1 MENTRVDLGSRSYDV
16 RIGSGLLS
24 RLGKFARSLVGA
36 RKRGRAI
43 VIADSTVAR
52 LYGKSALTSL
62 AADGFDSRMIRFR
75 AGESSKTL
83 ATYGRLLDRLLSLR
97 PPIDRSTL
105 IVGLG
110 GGVTLDLAGFVAATA
125 LRGLDFLACPTTLL
139 ADTDAAIG
147 GKTAV
152 NHRAGKNLIGV
163 FQQPRGVLID
173 VDTLKTLPRRQIAN
187 GLAECVKHAVIRDEP
202 LLAFMESNV
211 PAILSC
217 KPSIMTRLIAWNVKI
232 KAAVVSADEREAGQR
247 AHLNFGHTIGHAIES
262 LVGYD
267 KIGHG
272 EAVSLGMAAACEL
285 AVNRGLLRPQDRDRV
300 IALLVRLGLPLGLA
314 DLGPG
319 AHRDGLDARK
329 LWRTMQQ
336 DKKNRGGRVRMVLP
350 TRMGQVTMADDV
362 NLSEL
367 VKAMATLESA

>member
-1 MENTRVDLGSRSYDV
+1 MENVRVELGPRSYDV
-16 RIGSGLLS
+16 RIGSGLLP
-24 RLGKFARSLVGA
+24 RLGRFALNLYAG
-36 RKRGRAI
+36 RKGGRAV

-52 LYGKSALTSL
+52 LYGKSALASL
-62 AADGFDSRMIRFR
+62 AAVGFDSRLIRLR

-83 ATYGRLLDRLLSLR
+83 ATYGRLLDRLLSFR

-110 GGVTLDLAGFVAATA
+110 GGVTLDMAGFVAATA

-139 ADTDAAIG
+139 ADTDAAVG

-187 GLAECVKHAVIRDEP
+187 GLAECVKHAVIRDER
-202 LLAFMESNV
+202 LLAFIESNV
-211 PAILSC
+211 PAILAC
-217 KPSIMTRLIAWNVKI
+217 KPAAMTRLIAWNVKI
-232 KAAVVSADEREAGQR
+232 KAAVVSADEREAGER

-262 LVGYD
+262 AVGYD

-272 EAVSLGMAAACEL
+272 EAVSLGMVAACEL
-285 AVNRGLLRPQDRDRV
+285 AVNRGLLSREDASRV
-300 IALLVRLGLPLGLA
+300 HDLLECLGLPVKRRGLNPA
-314 DLGPG
+314 
-319 AHRDGLDARK
+319 A
-329 LWRTMQQ
+329 LWRIMLR
-336 DKKNRGGRVRMVLP
+336 DKKNRGGKVRMVLP
-350 TRMGQVTMADDV
+350 VG
-362 NLSEL
+362 LG
-367 VKAMATLESA
+367 KAKIVDEITKEEFLLCCVVHGIKIRED

>member
-1 MENTRVDLGSRSYDV
+1 MENVRVDLGSRSYDV
-16 RIGSGLLS
+16 RIGSGLLP
-24 RLGKFARSLVGA
+24 RLGGFALDLNAA
-36 RKRGRAI
+36 RKGGRAI

-52 LYGKSALTSL
+52 LYGKSALAAL
-62 AADGFDSRMIRFR
+62 AAAGFDSRMIRFR

-83 ATYGRLLDRLLSLR
+83 VTYGRLLDRLLSLR

-125 LRGLDFLACPTTLL
+125 LRGLDFLACSTTLL
-139 ADTDAAIG
+139 ADTDAAVG
-147 GKTAV
+147 GKTGI

-173 VDTLKTLPRRQIAN
+173 VDALKTLPRRQIAN
-187 GLAECVKHAVIRDEP
+187 GLAECVKHAVIRDER
-202 LLAFMESNV
+202 LLAFMESNA
-211 PAILSC
+211 PAILAC
-217 KPSIMTRLIAWNVKI
+217 KPSAMTRLVAWNVKI

-247 AHLNFGHTIGHAIES
+247 VHLNFGHTIGHAIES

-272 EAVSLGMAAACEL
+272 EAVSLGMVAACEM
-285 AVNRGLLRPQDRDRV
+285 AVHRGLLPREDASRV
-300 IALLVRLGLPLGLA
+300 RNMLEHLGLPVRRHGLKPA
-314 DLGPG
+314 
-319 AHRDGLDARK
+319 A
-329 LWRTMQQ
+329 LWRIMQQ

-350 TRMGQVTMADDV
+350 TQIGQVTMASDV
-362 NLSEL
+362 NPPEL
-367 VKAMATLESA
+367 VKAMAPLESA